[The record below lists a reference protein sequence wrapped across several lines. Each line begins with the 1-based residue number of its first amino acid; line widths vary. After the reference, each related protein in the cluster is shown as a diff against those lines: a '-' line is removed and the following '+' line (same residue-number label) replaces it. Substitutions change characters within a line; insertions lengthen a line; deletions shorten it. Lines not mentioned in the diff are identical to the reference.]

1 MTPIAVPLLIRG
13 EYNRLRKPRA
23 RAISRQRQ
31 IRLDFGVGDLHGLAG
46 LRPCK
51 VWSVG
56 NRAREPAFQQFVRSR
71 VDRGECRQVTRCRRQ
86 TGTPPVEKPPISLS
100 ALATMASNTGCTSE
114 GELAMTFNISAVAAC
129 CSRASFRSL
138 LGSETERRLTR
149 VAAGAMRGLVLVV
162 LRPFAGLALRAF
174 ASLVLPPVLDGRAIS
189 APRVKKGILSG

>member
-1 MTPIAVPLLIRG
+1 MSSINAIR
-13 EYNRLRKPRA
+13 P
-23 RAISRQRQ
+23 
-31 IRLDFGVGDLHGLAG
+31 
-46 LRPCK
+46 
-51 VWSVG
+51 
-56 NRAREPAFQQFVRSR
+56 RSR
-71 VDRGECRQVTRCRRQ
+71 SRRSAGWRC
-86 TGTPPVEKPPISLS
+86 S
-100 ALATMASNTGCTSE
+100 AMASNTGCTSV